1 MSASWSIERERLQNA
16 MSQAVREHWVLFLI
30 EGIVLLLLGVLAVVI
45 PPLATLTFTVFLGCL
60 FVVSGVVGLLTT
72 FGARGAPGF
81 WWSLASAVLAIVVGV
96 LMLLWPVS
104 GAISLTLLLAAF
116 FILDGAASIMYALA
130 HRQQLTGQWGWLL
143 AGGLIDLALAAL
155 IIVGFPGSAAW
166 AVGLLVGIDLIFGGT
181 SLIIV
186 SLYARMRA
194 QAAAQSPARTG
205 QTTGADF
212 SR

>member
-1 MSASWSIERERLQNA
+1 
-16 MSQAVREHWVLFLI
+16 
-30 EGIVLLLLGVLAVVI
+30 
-45 PPLATLTFTVFLGCL
+45 
-60 FVVSGVVGLLTT
+60 
-72 FGARGAPGF
+72 
-81 WWSLASAVLAIVVGV
+81 
-96 LMLLWPVS
+96 MLLWPVS

-130 HRQQLTGQWGWLL
+130 HRQQLPGQWGWLL

-205 QTTGADF
+205 QTTGAAF

>member
-1 MSASWSIERERLQNA
+1 L
-16 MSQAVREHWVLFLI
+16 
-30 EGIVLLLLGVLAVVI
+30 
-45 PPLATLTFTVFLGCL
+45 
-60 FVVSGVVGLLTT
+60 VSGVVGLLTT

-81 WWSLASAVLAIVVGV
+81 WWSLAAAVLAIVVGV

-205 QTTGADF
+205 QTTGAAF